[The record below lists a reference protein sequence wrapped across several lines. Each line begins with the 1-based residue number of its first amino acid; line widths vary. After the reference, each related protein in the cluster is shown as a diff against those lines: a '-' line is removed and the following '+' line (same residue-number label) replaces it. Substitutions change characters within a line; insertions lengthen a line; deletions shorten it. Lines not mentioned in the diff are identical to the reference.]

1 MGLKDLLNISFWGFH
16 GPYDWTPLSAVLRWA
31 PWGLRRWGGEYSQKI
46 SPNKKFHIKNNGAN
60 HQGFSNLNNVP

>member
-1 MGLKDLLNISFWGFH
+1 MAHMTG
-16 GPYDWTPLSAVLRWA
+16 TPLSAVLRWA
-31 PWGLRRWGGEYSQKI
+31 PWGLPRWGGEYSQKI